1 MYIFWM
7 WIFKTG
13 TEQDTSCGNPRLPE
27 TEKPTGIRNSD
38 HVDRPCQCVGSNGRD
53 YHPGGPYI

>member
-1 MYIFWM
+1 MYISWM
-7 WIFKTG
+7 LISKTG

-53 YHPGGPYI
+53 YNPCGSYI